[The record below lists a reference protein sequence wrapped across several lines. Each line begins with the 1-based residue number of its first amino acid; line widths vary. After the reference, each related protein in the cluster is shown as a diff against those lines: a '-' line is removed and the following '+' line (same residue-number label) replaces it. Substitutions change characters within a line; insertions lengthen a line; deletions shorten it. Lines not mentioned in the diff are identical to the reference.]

1 MGIQVI
7 FGNQNNCMKKLILAI
22 VLLGLVPS
30 IYAQRPGNTSDIVLS
45 GKVLDNDDSF
55 PLEYATVTLVN
66 TNDPKA
72 ITGGITDQNGEF
84 NITAPAGTYDIKVEF
99 ISFVPNIKKAQKL
112 TENTSLGTIRLAM
125 DAATLENVM
134 VIAEKTTV
142 EFKLDK
148 QVYNVGKDL
157 TVRGGTVSDVLDNV
171 PSVSVDVEGNVA
183 LRGNDDIR
191 ILINGK
197 PSGLVGLNSSDAL
210 RQLPAES
217 IERVEV
223 ITSPS
228 ARYDAEG
235 SAGIINIILRRSKL
249 QGLNGALTANGG
261 YPETYG
267 LSGNINYR
275 TGDFNFFTT
284 AGYNNRGSLG
294 NSFTKSLFPNG
305 NTVTE
310 TRTFDRQR
318 KGLSGNFGL
327 EYYINDNTSITGS
340 IVIRD
345 SNNENLSEN
354 TIVQT
359 GEVNTTSKRFSP
371 EEEDD
376 FTLQYSLN
384 FDKNWENDGNL
395 TIELQLEDSEEDEFT
410 DIRNVGIDTQR
421 ETNQTLEN
429 QERFLAQVDFVQ
441 PIGEQHRF
449 EAGYRGN
456 FNELNTDYIVTQDDD
471 NDGVFTL
478 NTDLTNNLIYK
489 EQINA
494 FYTQWGSKI
503 DKFNYLL
510 GLRLEHTDIEVD
522 QRTNNSFTN
531 RDFTNLFPTV
541 NLNYELT
548 EKQTVSL
555 GYNRRIRR
563 ARNRFINPFPSR
575 TSQTVLF
582 QGNPDINPSISN
594 GLDLGYLNRMGKVT
608 LSGSVY
614 FRRSE
619 DIFQFI
625 TKFTGEQVE
634 VNGVLVDEQVR
645 TPINLSRND
654 RFGGEVT
661 MTYSP
666 SRKWRLNLNANLFR
680 SETSGFFEETD
691 FGNENTSWT
700 VRLNNKYTLPGKIDW
715 QTRMDYRGPSA
726 TAQGESDGI
735 FTTSL
740 AFSKDLF
747 KEQASI
753 ALNVN
758 DLFNS
763 RKRRSETFSPVI
775 GESEF
780 QWRERSINLS
790 FTYRFNQ
797 KKKQQREG
805 RQEGGEEDFEG

>member
-1 MGIQVI
+1 
-7 FGNQNNCMKKLILAI
+7 
-22 VLLGLVPS
+22 
-30 IYAQRPGNTSDIVLS
+30 
-45 GKVLDNDDSF
+45 
-55 PLEYATVTLVN
+55 
-66 TNDPKA
+66 
-72 ITGGITDQNGEF
+72 
-84 NITAPAGTYDIKVEF
+84 
-99 ISFVPNIKKAQKL
+99 
-112 TENTSLGTIRLAM
+112 
-125 DAATLENVM
+125 
-134 VIAEKTTV
+134 
-142 EFKLDK
+142 
-148 QVYNVGKDL
+148 
-157 TVRGGTVSDVLDNV
+157 
-171 PSVSVDVEGNVA
+171 
-183 LRGNDDIR
+183 
-191 ILINGK
+191 
-197 PSGLVGLNSSDAL
+197 L

-384 FDKNWENDGNL
+384 FDRNWENDGNL

-503 DKFNYLL
+503 NKFNYLL

-805 RQEGGEEDFEG
+805 GQEGGEEDFEG

>member
-1 MGIQVI
+1 MKNLFTVLFALGACIAVLGQSPDSQREITLTGIVQD
-7 FGNQNNCMKKLILAI
+7 K
-22 VLLGLVPS
+22 
-30 IYAQRPGNTSDIVLS
+30 
-45 GKVLDNDDSF
+45 DDGF
-55 PLEYATVTLVN
+55 PLEYATVSLVS
-66 TNDPKA
+66 TTDPSN
-72 ITGGITDQNGEF
+72 ITGGITDQKGAFAIN
-84 NITAPAGTYDIKVEF
+84 APAGVYDIKIEF
-99 ISFVPNIKKAQKL
+99 ISFAPDIRKAQRLFKD
-112 TENTSLGTIRLAM
+112 TNLGVVQLAI

-134 VIAEKTTV
+134 VVAEKTTV

-249 QGLNGALTANGG
+249 QGLNGAVTANAG

-267 LSGNINYR
+267 LSGNVNYR

-284 AGYNNRGSLG
+284 AAYNNRGSLG
-294 NSFTKSLFPNG
+294 NSFTRSLFPDG

-318 KGLSGNFGL
+318 RGLTGNFGL
-327 EYYINDNTSITGS
+327 EYYIDDNTSITGS
-340 IVIRD
+340 VVVRD
-345 SNNENLSEN
+345 SDNDNLSEN

-359 GEVNTTSKRFSP
+359 GTVNSTSFRISP
-371 EEEDD
+371 EEETDN
-376 FTLQYSLN
+376 TLQYSLN
-384 FDKNWENDGNL
+384 FDKRWENDGNL
-395 TIELQLEDSEEDEFT
+395 SIELQLEDSSEDEFT
-410 DIRNVGIDTQR
+410 NIRNIGLETQR
-421 ETNQTLEN
+421 ETIQTLEDQN
-429 QERFLAQVDFVQ
+429 RFLAQLDFVQ
-441 PIGEQHRF
+441 PIGENHRF

-456 FNELNTDYIVTQDDD
+456 FNELNTDYTVTEDFD
-471 NDGVFTL
+471 NDGVFEV
-478 NTDLTNNLIYK
+478 NTDLTNNLIYT
-489 EQINA
+489 ENVNA
-494 FYTQWGSKI
+494 LYTQWGSKI
-503 DKFNYLL
+503 NKFNYLL
-510 GLRLEHTDIEVD
+510 GLRMEHTAIEVD
-522 QRTNNSFTN
+522 QRTNNTFNN
-531 RDFTNLFPTV
+531 RDFTNFFPTV

-582 QGNPDINPSISN
+582 QGNPNINPSISN
-594 GLDLGYLNRMGKVT
+594 GLDLGYLNRLGKVT

-619 DIFQFI
+619 DVFQFI
-625 TKFTGEQVE
+625 TRLTGEQVE
-634 VNGVLVDEQVR
+634 VNGVLIDEQVR
-645 TPINLSRND
+645 TPINLAQND
-654 RFGGEVT
+654 RYGGEIT

-666 SRKWRLNLNANLFR
+666 SSKWRMNVNANLFR
-680 SETSGFFEETD
+680 SETSGFFEGTD

-700 VRLNNKYTLPGKIDW
+700 LRLNNKYTLPTKIDW
-715 QTRMDYRGPSA
+715 QTRLNYRGP
-726 TAQGESDGI
+726 TENAQSTTEGI
-735 FTTSL
+735 FTASL

-747 KEQASI
+747 NENASI
-753 ALNVN
+753 AFNVN
-758 DLFNS
+758 DVFNS
-763 RKRRSETFSPVI
+763 RKRRSDIFEPVI

-780 QWRERSINLS
+780 QWRERSFNLS

-797 KKKQQREG
+797 KKKRQREG
-805 RQEGGEEDFEG
+805 YQGGGDDDFEG

>member
-1 MGIQVI
+1 M
-7 FGNQNNCMKKLILAI
+7 
-22 VLLGLVPS
+22 
-30 IYAQRPGNTSDIVLS
+30 
-45 GKVLDNDDSF
+45 
-55 PLEYATVTLVN
+55 TLVN

>member
-1 MGIQVI
+1 MKNLFTVLFALGACISVLGQSPDSQREITLTGIVQD
-7 FGNQNNCMKKLILAI
+7 K
-22 VLLGLVPS
+22 
-30 IYAQRPGNTSDIVLS
+30 
-45 GKVLDNDDSF
+45 DDGF
-55 PLEYATVTLVN
+55 PLEYATVSLVS
-66 TNDPKA
+66 TTDPSN
-72 ITGGITDQNGEF
+72 ITGGITDQKGAFAIN
-84 NITAPAGTYDIKVEF
+84 APAGVYDIKIEF
-99 ISFVPNIKKAQKL
+99 ISFAPDIRKAQRLFKD
-112 TENTSLGTIRLAM
+112 TNLGVVQLAI

-134 VIAEKTTV
+134 VVAEKTTV

-249 QGLNGALTANGG
+249 QGLNGAVTANAG

-267 LSGNINYR
+267 LSGNVNYR

-284 AGYNNRGSLG
+284 AAYNNRGSLG
-294 NSFTKSLFPNG
+294 NSFTRSLFPDG

-318 KGLSGNFGL
+318 RGLTGNFGL
-327 EYYINDNTSITGS
+327 EYYIDDNTSITGS
-340 IVIRD
+340 VVVRD
-345 SNNENLSEN
+345 SDNDNLSEN

-359 GEVNTTSKRFSP
+359 GTVNSTSFRISP
-371 EEEDD
+371 EEETDN
-376 FTLQYSLN
+376 TLQYSLN
-384 FDKNWENDGNL
+384 FDKRWENDGNL
-395 TIELQLEDSEEDEFT
+395 SIELQLEDSSEDEFT
-410 DIRNVGIDTQR
+410 NIRNIGLETQR
-421 ETNQTLEN
+421 ETIQTLEDQN
-429 QERFLAQVDFVQ
+429 RFLAQLDFVQ
-441 PIGEQHRF
+441 PIGENHRF

-456 FNELNTDYIVTQDDD
+456 FNELNTDYTVTEDFD
-471 NDGVFTL
+471 NDGVFEV
-478 NTDLTNNLIYK
+478 NTDLTNNLIYT
-489 EQINA
+489 ENVNA
-494 FYTQWGSKI
+494 LYTQWGSKI
-503 DKFNYLL
+503 NKFNYLL
-510 GLRLEHTDIEVD
+510 GLRMEHTAIEVD
-522 QRTNNSFTN
+522 QRTNNTFNN
-531 RDFTNLFPTV
+531 RDFTNFFPTV

-582 QGNPDINPSISN
+582 QGNPNINPSISN
-594 GLDLGYLNRMGKVT
+594 GLDLGYLNRLGKVT

-619 DIFQFI
+619 DVFQFI
-625 TKFTGEQVE
+625 TRLTGEQVE
-634 VNGVLVDEQVR
+634 VNGVLIDEQVR
-645 TPINLSRND
+645 TPINLAQND
-654 RFGGEVT
+654 RYGGEIT

-666 SRKWRLNLNANLFR
+666 SSKWRMNVNANLFR
-680 SETSGFFEETD
+680 SETSGFFEGTD

-700 VRLNNKYTLPGKIDW
+700 LRLNNKYTLPAKIDW
-715 QTRMDYRGPSA
+715 QTRLNYRGP
-726 TAQGESDGI
+726 TENAQSTTEGI
-735 FTTSL
+735 FTASL

-747 KEQASI
+747 NENASI
-753 ALNVN
+753 AFNVN
-758 DLFNS
+758 DVFNS
-763 RKRRSETFSPVI
+763 RKRRSDIFEPVI

-780 QWRERSINLS
+780 QWRERSFNLS

-797 KKKQQREG
+797 KKKRQREG
-805 RQEGGEEDFEG
+805 YQGGGDDDFEG

>member
-1 MGIQVI
+1 
-7 FGNQNNCMKKLILAI
+7 
-22 VLLGLVPS
+22 
-30 IYAQRPGNTSDIVLS
+30 
-45 GKVLDNDDSF
+45 
-55 PLEYATVTLVN
+55 
-66 TNDPKA
+66 
-72 ITGGITDQNGEF
+72 
-84 NITAPAGTYDIKVEF
+84 
-99 ISFVPNIKKAQKL
+99 
-112 TENTSLGTIRLAM
+112 
-125 DAATLENVM
+125 
-134 VIAEKTTV
+134 
-142 EFKLDK
+142 
-148 QVYNVGKDL
+148 
-157 TVRGGTVSDVLDNV
+157 
-171 PSVSVDVEGNVA
+171 
-183 LRGNDDIR
+183 
-191 ILINGK
+191 
-197 PSGLVGLNSSDAL
+197 
-210 RQLPAES
+210 
-217 IERVEV
+217 
-223 ITSPS
+223 
-228 ARYDAEG
+228 
-235 SAGIINIILRRSKL
+235 
-249 QGLNGALTANGG
+249 
-261 YPETYG
+261 
-267 LSGNINYR
+267 
-275 TGDFNFFTT
+275 
-284 AGYNNRGSLG
+284 
-294 NSFTKSLFPNG
+294 
-305 NTVTE
+305 
-310 TRTFDRQR
+310 
-318 KGLSGNFGL
+318 LSGNFGL

>member
-1 MGIQVI
+1 
-7 FGNQNNCMKKLILAI
+7 MKKLILAL

-410 DIRNVGIDTQR
+410 DILNVGIDTQR

>member
-1 MGIQVI
+1 MKNLFTVLFALGACISVLGQSPDSQKEITLTGIVQD
-7 FGNQNNCMKKLILAI
+7 K
-22 VLLGLVPS
+22 
-30 IYAQRPGNTSDIVLS
+30 
-45 GKVLDNDDSF
+45 DDGF
-55 PLEYATVTLVN
+55 PLEYATVSLVS
-66 TNDPKA
+66 TTDPSN
-72 ITGGITDQNGEF
+72 ITGGITDQKGAFAIN
-84 NITAPAGTYDIKVEF
+84 APAGVYDIKIEF
-99 ISFVPNIKKAQKL
+99 ISFAPDIRKAQRLFKD
-112 TENTSLGTIRLAM
+112 TNLGVVQLAI

-134 VIAEKTTV
+134 VVAEKTTV

-249 QGLNGALTANGG
+249 QGLNGAVTANAG

-267 LSGNINYR
+267 LSGNVNYR

-284 AGYNNRGSLG
+284 AAYNNRGSLG
-294 NSFTKSLFPNG
+294 NSFTRSLFPDG

-318 KGLSGNFGL
+318 RGLTGNFGL
-327 EYYINDNTSITGS
+327 EYYIDDNTSITGS
-340 IVIRD
+340 VVVRD
-345 SNNENLSEN
+345 SDNDNLSEN

-359 GEVNTTSKRFSP
+359 GTVNSTSFRISP
-371 EEEDD
+371 EEETDN
-376 FTLQYSLN
+376 TLQYSLN
-384 FDKNWENDGNL
+384 FDKRWENDGNL
-395 TIELQLEDSEEDEFT
+395 SIELQLEDSSEDEFT
-410 DIRNVGIDTQR
+410 NIRNIGLETQR
-421 ETNQTLEN
+421 ETIQTLEDQN
-429 QERFLAQVDFVQ
+429 RFLAQLDFVQ
-441 PIGEQHRF
+441 PIGENHRF

-456 FNELNTDYIVTQDDD
+456 FNEFNTDYTVTEDFD
-471 NDGVFTL
+471 NDGIFEV
-478 NTDLTNNLIYK
+478 NTDLTNNLIYT
-489 EQINA
+489 ENVNA
-494 FYTQWGSKI
+494 LYTQWGSKI
-503 DKFNYLL
+503 NRFNYLL
-510 GLRLEHTDIEVD
+510 GLRMEHTAIEVD
-522 QRTNNSFTN
+522 QRTNNTFNN
-531 RDFTNLFPTV
+531 RDFTNFFPTV

-582 QGNPDINPSISN
+582 QGNPNINPSISN
-594 GLDLGYLNRMGKVT
+594 GLDLGYLNRLGKVT

-619 DIFQFI
+619 DVFQFI
-625 TKFTGEQVE
+625 TRLTGEQVE
-634 VNGVLVDEQVR
+634 VNGVLIDEQVR
-645 TPINLSRND
+645 TPINLAQND
-654 RFGGEVT
+654 RYGGEIT

-666 SRKWRLNLNANLFR
+666 SSKWRMNVNANLFR
-680 SETSGFFEETD
+680 SETSGFFEGTD

-700 VRLNNKYTLPGKIDW
+700 LRLNNKYTLPAKIDW
-715 QTRMDYRGPSA
+715 QTRLNYRGP
-726 TAQGESDGI
+726 TENAQSTTEGI
-735 FTTSL
+735 FTASL

-747 KEQASI
+747 NENASI
-753 ALNVN
+753 AFNVN
-758 DLFNS
+758 DVFNS
-763 RKRRSETFSPVI
+763 RKRRSDIFEPVI

-780 QWRERSINLS
+780 QWRERSFNLS

-797 KKKQQREG
+797 KKKRQREG
-805 RQEGGEEDFEG
+805 YQGGGDDDFEG

>member
-1 MGIQVI
+1 
-7 FGNQNNCMKKLILAI
+7 MKKLILAL

-410 DIRNVGIDTQR
+410 DILNVGIDTQR

-594 GLDLGYLNRMGKVT
+594 GLDLGYLNRIGKVT

>member
-66 TNDPKA
+66 TKDPKA

-359 GEVNTTSKRFSP
+359 GEVNTTSKRLSP

-395 TIELQLEDSEEDEFT
+395 TIELQLEDSKEDEFT

>member
-1 MGIQVI
+1 MKNLFTVLFALGACISVLGQSPDSQREITLTGIVQD
-7 FGNQNNCMKKLILAI
+7 K
-22 VLLGLVPS
+22 
-30 IYAQRPGNTSDIVLS
+30 
-45 GKVLDNDDSF
+45 DDGF
-55 PLEYATVTLVN
+55 PLEYATVSLVS
-66 TNDPKA
+66 TTDPSN
-72 ITGGITDQNGEF
+72 ITGGITDQKGAFAIN
-84 NITAPAGTYDIKVEF
+84 APAGVYDIKIEF
-99 ISFVPNIKKAQKL
+99 ISFAPDIRKAQRLFKD
-112 TENTSLGTIRLAM
+112 TNLGVVQLAI

-134 VIAEKTTV
+134 VVAEKTTV

-249 QGLNGALTANGG
+249 QGLNGAVTANAG

-267 LSGNINYR
+267 LSGNVNYR

-284 AGYNNRGSLG
+284 AAYNNRGSLG
-294 NSFTKSLFPNG
+294 NSFTRSLFPDG

-318 KGLSGNFGL
+318 RGLTGNFGL
-327 EYYINDNTSITGS
+327 EYYIDDNTSITGS
-340 IVIRD
+340 VVVRD
-345 SNNENLSEN
+345 SDNDNLSEN

-359 GEVNTTSKRFSP
+359 GTVNSTSFRISP
-371 EEEDD
+371 EEETDN
-376 FTLQYSLN
+376 TLQYSLN
-384 FDKNWENDGNL
+384 FDKRWENDGNL
-395 TIELQLEDSEEDEFT
+395 SIELQLEDSSEDEFT
-410 DIRNVGIDTQR
+410 NIRNIGLETQR
-421 ETNQTLEN
+421 ETIQTLEDQN
-429 QERFLAQVDFVQ
+429 RFLAQLDFVQ
-441 PIGEQHRF
+441 PIGENHRF

-456 FNELNTDYIVTQDDD
+456 FNELNTDYTVTEDFD
-471 NDGVFTL
+471 NDGVFEV
-478 NTDLTNNLIYK
+478 NTDLTNNLIYT
-489 EQINA
+489 ENVNA
-494 FYTQWGSKI
+494 LYTQWGSKI
-503 DKFNYLL
+503 NRFNYLL
-510 GLRLEHTDIEVD
+510 GLRMEHTAIEVD
-522 QRTNNSFTN
+522 QRTNNTFNN
-531 RDFTNLFPTV
+531 RDFTNFFPTV

-582 QGNPDINPSISN
+582 QGNPNINPSISN
-594 GLDLGYLNRMGKVT
+594 GLDLGYLNRLGKVT

-619 DIFQFI
+619 DVFQFI
-625 TKFTGEQVE
+625 TRLTGEQVE
-634 VNGVLVDEQVR
+634 VNGVLIDEQVR
-645 TPINLSRND
+645 TPINLAQND
-654 RFGGEVT
+654 RYGGEIT

-666 SRKWRLNLNANLFR
+666 SSKWRMNVNANLFR
-680 SETSGFFEETD
+680 SETSGFFEGTD

-700 VRLNNKYTLPGKIDW
+700 LRLNNKYTLPAKIDW
-715 QTRMDYRGPSA
+715 QTRLNYRGP
-726 TAQGESDGI
+726 TENAQSTTEGI
-735 FTTSL
+735 FTASL

-747 KEQASI
+747 NENASI
-753 ALNVN
+753 AFNVN
-758 DLFNS
+758 DVFNS
-763 RKRRSETFSPVI
+763 RKRRSDIFEPVI

-780 QWRERSINLS
+780 QWRERSFNLS

-797 KKKQQREG
+797 KKKRQREG
-805 RQEGGEEDFEG
+805 YQGGGDDDFEG

>member
-1 MGIQVI
+1 
-7 FGNQNNCMKKLILAI
+7 MKNFFLFLCI
-22 VLLGLVPS
+22 VGS
-30 IYAQRPGNTSDIVLS
+30 ISSLYAQRPETNAEIVLS
-45 GKVLDNDDSF
+45 GKVLDNDDGV

-66 TNDPKA
+66 TKDPKE
-72 ITGGITDQNGEF
+72 ITGGITNQDGTF
-84 NITAPAGTYDIKVEF
+84 NITAPAGVYDIKVEF
-99 ISFVPNIKKAQKL
+99 ISFVSNVQKAQKL
-112 TENTSLGTIRLAM
+112 FKNTSLGTIRLSM
-125 DAATLENVM
+125 DAATLDNVM

-249 QGLNGALTANGG
+249 QGLNGALTANAG

-294 NSFTKSLFPNG
+294 NSFTNSIFPNG

-327 EYYINDNTSITGS
+327 EYYINDNTSVTGS
-340 IVIRD
+340 VVVRD

-359 GEVNTTSKRFSP
+359 GEVNTTSQRFSP
-371 EEEDD
+371 EDEED

-384 FDKNWENDGNL
+384 FDKKWENDGNL
-395 TIELQLEDSEEDEFT
+395 SIELQLEDSEEDEFT
-410 DIRNVGIDTQR
+410 NIRNIGLDTQR
-421 ETNQTLEN
+421 ETNQTVEN
-429 QERFLAQVDFVQ
+429 QDRFLAQVDFVQ
-441 PIGEQHRF
+441 PLGENHRF

-456 FNELNTDYIVTQDDD
+456 FNELNTDYVVTEDVD

-489 EQINA
+489 EKVNA
-494 FYTQWGSKI
+494 FYTQWGSKVN
-503 DKFNYLL
+503 KFNYLL

-522 QRTNNSFTN
+522 QRTNNSFSN

-594 GLDLGYLNRMGKVT
+594 GLDLGYLNRLGKVT
-608 LSGSVY
+608 LSGSIY

-634 VNGVLVDEQVR
+634 VNGVLIDEQVR

-661 MTYSP
+661 MTYNP
-666 SRKWRLNLNANLFR
+666 SRKWRVNLNANLFR
-680 SETSGFFEETD
+680 SETSGFFEDTD

-700 VRLNNKYTLPGKIDW
+700 LRLNNKYTLPGNIDW
-715 QTRMDYRGPSA
+715 QTRMDYRGPSE
-726 TAQGESDGI
+726 TAQGESKGI
-735 FTTSL
+735 FSTSL
-740 AFSKDLF
+740 AFSKDIF
-747 KEQASI
+747 QERASI

-758 DLFNS
+758 DVFNS
-763 RKRRSETFSPVI
+763 RKRRSETFTPVI

-780 QWRERSINLS
+780 QWRERSINFS

-797 KKKQQREG
+797 KKKRE
-805 RQEGGEEDFEG
+805 RQGGYQDGGEDFEGQP

>member
-1 MGIQVI
+1 
-7 FGNQNNCMKKLILAI
+7 MKKLILAL

-395 TIELQLEDSEEDEFT
+395 TIELQLEDSKEDEFT

>member
-1 MGIQVI
+1 
-7 FGNQNNCMKKLILAI
+7 MKKLILAL

>member
-1 MGIQVI
+1 MKNLFTVLFALGACISVLGQSPDSQREITLTGIVQD
-7 FGNQNNCMKKLILAI
+7 K
-22 VLLGLVPS
+22 
-30 IYAQRPGNTSDIVLS
+30 
-45 GKVLDNDDSF
+45 DDGF
-55 PLEYATVTLVN
+55 PLEYATVSLVS
-66 TNDPKA
+66 TTDPSN
-72 ITGGITDQNGEF
+72 ITGGITDQKGAFAIN
-84 NITAPAGTYDIKVEF
+84 APAGVYDIKIEF
-99 ISFVPNIKKAQKL
+99 ISFAPDIRKAQRLFKD
-112 TENTSLGTIRLAM
+112 TNLGVVQLAI

-134 VIAEKTTV
+134 VVAEKTTV

-249 QGLNGALTANGG
+249 QGLNGAVTANAG

-267 LSGNINYR
+267 LSGNVNYR

-284 AGYNNRGSLG
+284 AAYNNRGSLG
-294 NSFTKSLFPNG
+294 NSFTRSLFPDG

-318 KGLSGNFGL
+318 RGLTGNFGL
-327 EYYINDNTSITGS
+327 EYYIDDNTSITGS
-340 IVIRD
+340 VVVRD
-345 SNNENLSEN
+345 SDNDNLSEN

-359 GEVNTTSKRFSP
+359 GTVNSTSFRISP
-371 EEEDD
+371 EEETDN
-376 FTLQYSLN
+376 TLQYSLN
-384 FDKNWENDGNL
+384 FDKRWENDGNL
-395 TIELQLEDSEEDEFT
+395 SIELQLEDSSEDEFT
-410 DIRNVGIDTQR
+410 NIRNIGLETQR
-421 ETNQTLEN
+421 ETIQTLEDQN
-429 QERFLAQVDFVQ
+429 RFLAQLDFVQ
-441 PIGEQHRF
+441 PIGENHRF

-456 FNELNTDYIVTQDDD
+456 FNELNTDYTVTEDFD
-471 NDGVFTL
+471 NDGVFEV
-478 NTDLTNNLIYK
+478 NTDLTNNLIYT
-489 EQINA
+489 ENVNA
-494 FYTQWGSKI
+494 LYTQWGSKI
-503 DKFNYLL
+503 NKFNYLL
-510 GLRLEHTDIEVD
+510 GLRMEHTAIEVD
-522 QRTNNSFTN
+522 QRTNNTFNN
-531 RDFTNLFPTV
+531 RDFTNFFPTV

-582 QGNPDINPSISN
+582 QGNPNINPSISN
-594 GLDLGYLNRMGKVT
+594 GLDLGYLNRLGKVT

-619 DIFQFI
+619 DVFQFI
-625 TKFTGEQVE
+625 TRLTGEQVE
-634 VNGVLVDEQVR
+634 VNGVLIDEQVR
-645 TPINLSRND
+645 TPINLAQND
-654 RFGGEVT
+654 RYGGEIT

-666 SRKWRLNLNANLFR
+666 SSKWRMNVNANLFR
-680 SETSGFFEETD
+680 SETSGFFEGTD

-700 VRLNNKYTLPGKIDW
+700 LRLNNKYTLPTKIDW
-715 QTRMDYRGPSA
+715 QTRLNYRGP
-726 TAQGESDGI
+726 TENAQSTTEGI
-735 FTTSL
+735 FTASL

-747 KEQASI
+747 NENASI
-753 ALNVN
+753 AFNVN
-758 DLFNS
+758 DVFNS
-763 RKRRSETFSPVI
+763 RKRRSDIFEPVI

-780 QWRERSINLS
+780 QWRERSFNLS

-797 KKKQQREG
+797 KKKRQREG
-805 RQEGGEEDFEG
+805 YQGGGDDDFEG

>member
-1 MGIQVI
+1 
-7 FGNQNNCMKKLILAI
+7 MKPFFTII
-22 VLLGLVPS
+22 LGLGALISVL
-30 IYAQRPGNTSDIVLS
+30 AQSPDSQKEITLRGTVQD
-45 GKVLDNDDSF
+45 KDDGF
-55 PLEYATVTLVN
+55 PLEYATISLVN
-66 TNDPKA
+66 TTDPSN
-72 ITGGITDQNGEF
+72 ITGGITNQNGDF
-84 NITAPAGTYDIKVEF
+84 AIKAPAGVYDIKIEF
-99 ISFVPNIKKAQKL
+99 ISFAPEIRKAQRLFK
-112 TENTSLGTIRLAM
+112 NTDLGVVQLAI

-249 QGLNGALTANGG
+249 QGLNGAITANAG

-267 LSGNINYR
+267 LSGNVNYR

-284 AGYNNRGSLG
+284 AAYNNRGSLG
-294 NSFTKSLFPNG
+294 NSFTRSLFPDG

-318 KGLSGNFGL
+318 RGLTGNFGV
-327 EYYINDNTSITGS
+327 EYYIDDNTSLTGS
-340 IVIRD
+340 VVVRD
-345 SNNENLSEN
+345 SDNDNLSEN

-359 GEVNTTSKRFSP
+359 GTVNSTSFRISP
-371 EEEDD
+371 EEETDN
-376 FTLQYSLN
+376 TLQYSLN
-384 FDKNWENDGNL
+384 FDKRWENDGNL
-395 TIELQLEDSEEDEFT
+395 SIELQLEDSSEDEFT
-410 DIRNVGIDTQR
+410 NIRNIGLETQR
-421 ETNQTLEN
+421 ETIQTLEDQN
-429 QERFLAQVDFVQ
+429 RFLAQLDFVQ
-441 PIGEQHRF
+441 PIGENHRF

-456 FNELNTDYIVTQDDD
+456 FNELNTDYTVTEDFD
-471 NDGVFTL
+471 NDGVFEV
-478 NTDLTNNLIYK
+478 NTDLTNNLIYT
-489 EQINA
+489 ENVNA
-494 FYTQWGSKI
+494 LYTQWGSKVN
-503 DKFNYLL
+503 KFNYLL
-510 GLRLEHTDIEVD
+510 GLRMEHTAIEVD
-522 QRTNNSFTN
+522 QRTNNTFNN
-531 RDFTNLFPTV
+531 RDFTNFFPTV

-548 EKQTVSL
+548 EKQTLSL

-582 QGNPDINPSISN
+582 QGNPNINPSISN
-594 GLDLGYLNRMGKVT
+594 GLDLGYLNRLGKVT
-608 LSGSVY
+608 LSGSIY

-619 DIFQFI
+619 DVFQFI
-625 TKFTGEQVE
+625 TRLTGEQVE
-634 VNGVLVDEQVR
+634 VNGVLIDEQVR
-645 TPINLSRND
+645 TPINLAQND
-654 RFGGEVT
+654 RYGGEIT

-666 SRKWRLNLNANLFR
+666 SRKWRMNINANLFR
-680 SETSGFFEETD
+680 SETSGFFEGVD

-700 VRLNNKYTLPGKIDW
+700 LRLNNKYTLPAKIDW
-715 QTRMDYRGPSA
+715 QTRLNYRGP
-726 TAQGESDGI
+726 TENAQSTTQGI
-735 FTTSL
+735 FTASL

-747 KEQASI
+747 NENASI
-753 ALNVN
+753 AFNVN
-758 DLFNS
+758 DVFNS
-763 RKRRSETFSPVI
+763 RKRRSDIFEPVI

-780 QWRERSINLS
+780 QWRERSFNLS

-797 KKKQQREG
+797 KKKRQREG
-805 RQEGGEEDFEG
+805 YQGSGDDDFEG

>member
-1 MGIQVI
+1 MGIQVL
-7 FGNQNNCMKKLILAI
+7 FGNQNNCMKKLILAL

>member
-359 GEVNTTSKRFSP
+359 GEVNTTSKRLSP